1 MVKRSRTDINEM
13 FVQALYLDDMPLLKT
28 ILEGMKYTS
37 VKHLQNMLVAKA
49 ELGGFSPFEFA
60 CLQGNASLATI
71 LIDLGNI
78 DVNKSGQ
85 FDWTPLHTAAYSGD
99 LKTVQVLVNSCA
111 DCFARDENNN
121 LPIDLTKDG
130 RIRDLLT
137 KTMKMKNMT
146 KFEQILNDCKSSRL
160 QREDRFHQRSK
171 SCFANISVIKM
182 NELKTQLVERKQSSG
197 EFTKHHDELIKNEL
211 RRWST
216 CADLTLDSIFD
227 LSC

>member
-28 ILEGMKYTS
+28 ILEGMKYTR

-60 CLQGNASLATI
+60 CLQGNASLATM
-71 LIDLGNI
+71 LIDLGNV

-85 FDWTPLHTAAYSGD
+85 CNWTPLHTAAYSGD

-121 LPIDLTKDG
+121 LPIDLTNNQ
-130 RIRDLLT
+130 RIRDLLL
-137 KTMKMKNMT
+137 KTMKAKNMA
-146 KFEQILNDCKSSRL
+146 KFEQILSDFNNNRL
-160 QREDRFHQRSK
+160 QREDRFQQRSK
-171 SCFANISVIKM
+171 SCFANVSVIKM

-197 EFTKHHDELIKNEL
+197 EFTTQHGEIIKNEL

-216 CADLTLDSIFD
+216 CADLTLDNIFE